1 MNKECTEV
9 KYSEIQISEFAVLSM
24 ETILTQS
31 NTMYES
37 YFSEKMPQNYPHHY
51 QQVFVIKY
59 F

>member
-9 KYSEIQISEFAVLSM
+9 KYSEIERSQFAVLSK

-37 YFSEKMPQNYPHHY
+37 YFSEKMPQNYPHH
-51 QQVFVIKY
+51 
-59 F
+59 